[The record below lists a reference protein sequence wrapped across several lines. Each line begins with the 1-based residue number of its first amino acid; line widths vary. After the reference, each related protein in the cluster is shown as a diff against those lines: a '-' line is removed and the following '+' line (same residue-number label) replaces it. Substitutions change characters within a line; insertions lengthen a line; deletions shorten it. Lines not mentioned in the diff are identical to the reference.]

1 LSIIFGIRKPLGA
14 SVSEEELFHLANAT
28 ERYALDGVT
37 VHADGRVGMG
47 FQPCHTHQRSKMELG
62 PTGDAY
68 GNLLVVDGRIDNYR
82 DLCQELHLDE
92 ASTPDSKIILAAYLK
107 WGEECFSQF
116 VGDWALALW
125 STRDQVLF
133 MARDHAGTRT
143 LYFENKNGTL
153 LWSTYLESFFADPRS
168 LDVDQDYVAC
178 YLAAQPLRELTPHKG
193 IRAVRP
199 AHYVAAQEQT
209 LTHEPHWQWVSK
221 TKTRY
226 QSDED
231 YEDHFF
237 ELFRQAVERRTGP
250 GAPILAQL
258 SGGMDSTSIV
268 CMSDYIRRLQNQS
281 VDLLDT
287 ISFYD
292 DAEPSWNEK
301 PYFSIVEAKRGKVGT
316 HVSLSSMHQTFEIPE
331 SSIGTVLL
339 PGMDRSRIERE
350 KNIYAATSNKGYR
363 SILSGIGGDEL
374 LGGVP
379 TPMPE
384 LADYLVLGEFR
395 QLFERTTRWCLIDRS
410 PFLHTLFA
418 TAKYAFSI
426 YRSPQLDQTSIPP
439 WIQVPLRRA
448 CRSVAREQFG
458 FGRDIASIPSAV
470 ANGLA
475 WWSVM
480 ETLPHIFPA
489 SLARLEYRYP
499 FLDKQLVDYLFSIPR
514 EQLVRPGRRRS
525 LMRRALGGV
534 VPTEILERRRKAYL
548 IRGPLSSL
556 RDAQSGIS
564 SLFDSSHIGR
574 HGFVSVPKLQ
584 ASFEEIVAGR
594 DLRWSHA
601 LMRAIAF
608 ELWLVLCD
616 RAHHIYS
623 ARPSGPSTFA
633 SEQGAD
639 KIRTIRV
646 AG

>member
-14 SVSEEELFHLANAT
+14 SVSKEELLQLANAT
-28 ERYALDGVT
+28 ERYALDGVA
-37 VHADGRVGMG
+37 VHADYRVGMG
-47 FQPCHTHQRSKMELG
+47 FQPCHTHLRSTMELG
-62 PTGDAY
+62 PTSDAY

-92 ASTPDSKIILAAYLK
+92 PSTPDSKIILAAYLK
-107 WGEECFSQF
+107 WGEECFSHF
-116 VGDWALALW
+116 IGDWAIALW
-125 STRDQVLF
+125 STRDQVLY

-143 LYFENKNGTL
+143 LYFENKNDTL
-153 LWSTYLESFFADPRS
+153 RWSTYLDSFVAEPRS
-168 LDVDQDYVAC
+168 LDVDQNYVAC
-178 YLAAQPLRELTPHKG
+178 YLGAQPLRELTPHKG
-193 IRAVRP
+193 IRAVLP
-199 AHYVAAQEQT
+199 AHYVAVQEQI
-209 LTHEPHWQWVSK
+209 LRYRPHWQWVSK

-226 QSDED
+226 HSDED
-231 YEDHFF
+231 YEDHFL

-268 CMSDYIRRLQNQS
+268 CMSDHIRRS
-281 VDLLDT
+281 RDESADLLDT
-287 ISFYD
+287 ISYYD
-292 DAEPSWNEK
+292 DAEPTWNET
-301 PYFSIVEAKRGKVGT
+301 PYFSIVETRRGKAGT
-316 HVSLSSMHQTFEIPE
+316 HVCLSSIHQTFEVPPP
-331 SSIGTVLL
+331 SMGMRLL
-339 PGMDRSRIERE
+339 PGMDRSRFERE
-350 KNIYAATSNKGYR
+350 KTIYAATCGKGYR
-363 SILSGIGGDEL
+363 SILSGIGGDEV

-384 LADYLVLGEFR
+384 LADYLVSGDLR
-395 QLFERTTRWCLIDRS
+395 QLLERTVRWCLIDRS
-410 PFLHTLFA
+410 SFLHSLFA
-418 TAKYAFSI
+418 TTKYAFSL
-426 YRSPQLDQTSIPP
+426 YRAPQFDRKSIPP
-439 WIQVPLRRA
+439 WIQAPLRKA
-448 CRSVAREQFG
+448 CRSAGKEQVG
-458 FGRDIASIPSAV
+458 FGHDMTSTPSAI

-475 WWSVM
+475 WWATM

-525 LMRRALGGV
+525 LMRRALKGI
-534 VPTEILERRRKAYL
+534 VPLEILERRRKAYL
-548 IRGPLSSL
+548 IRGPLSTL
-556 RDAQSGIS
+556 RNAQSRVG

-594 DLRWSHA
+594 DLQWSHA

-608 ELWLVLCD
+608 ELWLAGCD
-616 RAHHIYS
+616 RTNHIHP

-633 SEQGAD
+633 PEPGAD